1 MGTIY
6 KENKLEK
13 KLEIVKR
20 DKYFRIFKD
29 DEELEAI
36 KRNKDKRNKLDEINY
51 MTLNEFKENYIK
63 KLFIKEKGL
72 PNIDKN
78 YFKKDNKIIRNLSQI
93 SYRLLNYIL
102 YSHLFFARLII
113 KTNRFDNYLPRGMN
127 WGETLYECWLLLKKE
142 LSKKSINS
150 IDIFMNYT
158 FKDLFN
164 KLHNKELIDNYD
176 DLIEFEKDLEQLI
189 QEKIE
194 RVKNKA
200 KNSPFYL
207 LKETY
212 ESQDYSKE
220 EYPYYEYF
228 YYCDYLDEKYINVE
242 LSHKEEIKYP
252 ILKKYLEYKNENK
265 TDTDNYSL
273 DNLNLFNTT
282 LNLINDKYSHQIT
295 REYAEK
301 KYLKDDEIY

>member
-1 MGTIY
+1 MK
-6 KENKLEK
+6 KEIEEFKKIMNEK
-13 KLEIVKR
+13 
-20 DKYFRIFKD
+20 
-29 DEELEAI
+29 
-36 KRNKDKRNKLDEINY
+36 NKD
-51 MTLNEFKENYIK
+51 
-63 KLFIKEKGL
+63 
-72 PNIDKN
+72 
-78 YFKKDNKIIRNLSQI
+78 
-93 SYRLLNYIL
+93 
-102 YSHLFFARLII
+102 
-113 KTNRFDNYLPRGMN
+113 
-127 WGETLYECWLLLKKE
+127 
-142 LSKKSINS
+142 
-150 IDIFMNYT
+150 
-158 FKDLFN
+158 
-164 KLHNKELIDNYD
+164 
-176 DLIEFEKDLEQLI
+176 
-189 QEKIE
+189 
-194 RVKNKA
+194 

-207 LKETY
+207 LKVTY